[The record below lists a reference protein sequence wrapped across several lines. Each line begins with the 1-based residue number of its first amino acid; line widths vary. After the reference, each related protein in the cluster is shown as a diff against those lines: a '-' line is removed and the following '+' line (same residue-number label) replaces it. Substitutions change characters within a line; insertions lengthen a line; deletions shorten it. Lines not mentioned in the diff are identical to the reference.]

1 MPHKF
6 IPIHHHVVKRY
17 SQARGCYDE
26 PLLPRL
32 RSKHHDTYA
41 VGFKSRLTSRDDDF
55 YPDVETTPI
64 GFTRDLTRTKR

>member
-64 GFTRDLTRTKR
+64 GFTRGLTRTKR